1 MLDIIYYGI
10 EFGIAWVI
18 LSNVY
23 AYVLY
28 KTNAFFI
35 GYMSDLIPMLTQCLI
50 IVLPIPILYKIII
63 VPIIFIIG
71 KVIRIK
77 LDLF

>member
-28 KTNAFFI
+28 K
-35 GYMSDLIPMLTQCLI
+35 S
-50 IVLPIPILYKIII
+50 
-63 VPIIFIIG
+63 
-71 KVIRIK
+71 
-77 LDLF
+77 